1 MNCEIRVNGQLLPL
15 NVWGGYIIAQKQDS
29 QRDPSGFVF
38 YRGHVS
44 RNGRVFL
51 GRAWGPYSRVIFQK
65 TKFDIDV
72 APKGWMI
79 GTRLGKGNM
88 VYLEQDYSGKGSNVN
103 KRAKW
108 SQHNL
113 IESKM
118 QPYTRANFI
127 QDEWLATQPGT
138 NY

>member
-1 MNCEIRVNGQLLPL
+1 MLPL
-15 NVWGGYIIAQKQDS
+15 NVWGGYIIAQKRDS
-29 QRDPSGFVF
+29 QRDPGGFVF

-79 GTRLGKGNM
+79 GTRLGKFHDVASTYNSSYHDIIITLCLVLG
-88 VYLEQDYSGKGSNVN
+88 EFEGKYEGKKKEKKKKVDI
-103 KRAKW
+103 K
-108 SQHNL
+108 
-113 IESKM
+113 KM
-118 QPYTRANFI
+118 
-127 QDEWLATQPGT
+127 
-138 NY
+138 